1 MLVTPVTP
9 FEELLEAAAEN
20 KEVWEI
26 PAAPRT
32 LDTTPVTEA
41 GSTEEELIELEML
54 LETWLAVVLVLPLE
68 TSFDIVIEEGDEI
81 TDKSAMSSISEALA
95 VADAE
100 STENVLLD
108 PEAPE

>member
-9 FEELLEAAAEN
+9 FEELLEAAAED
-20 KEVWEI
+20 EGVWEI

-32 LDTTPVTEA
+32 LDTTPATEA

-54 LETWLAVVLVLPLE
+54 LETWLAVVPVLPLE
-68 TSFDIVIEEGDEI
+68 TSFEIVIEEEDEI
-81 TDKSAMSSISEALA
+81 TDERTMSSISEALA
-95 VADAE
+95 VTDAK